1 MDLYTPSSDSGLF
14 NLLGRL
20 FALGRAV
27 DAARTGSVWTKR
39 QALDAVLDLAPQV
52 QAAINGHNAWDSSG
66 AALHN
71 QIVSAAISLIRRYL
85 EEKNLTYRT
94 LDQALEVIRSDLV
107 AGGYYFAAS
116 TKSLTV
122 TPGTANQGDAIV
134 AVTDRNA
141 RGETVWVY
149 PETISVRSDG
159 STLSV
164 AGSRTAPQG
173 RGDRNW
179 PQGSGAY
186 FTLPITTVNQ
196 SLLANS
202 GFEDI
207 VAANTPQGWTIHTG
221 TPGTTIFVTEPEQQ
235 QITIT
240 GSPTGGYFVL
250 TWTDPRGKV
259 WQTGPLGPAATALDI
274 QTALRGI
281 PGFASVT
288 VTGTNPFTVTF
299 ENTPG
304 DISQLAV
311 INRLTG
317 GTSPQVSI
325 TTTRAGD
332 ALSYRGRSLKL
343 VGNGSEQTTLY
354 QPVRLTPGRV
364 YLFFVRA
371 RRSATAT
378 GTINFEL
385 RRSISETA
393 LADSAG
399 NLNRVSISVAGL
411 STTGH
416 TGITGAFRLPV
427 DYGSDPVVFVIT
439 AATPINAGQSVGIDE
454 LVLVEASRLYQGGP
468 YIGAVSG
475 WKVSAGDTWTITA
488 SNNLGGKWETCLERY
503 LGWRARLDRAVP
515 ASGTTQIPETLLD

>member
-14 NLLGRL
+14 NLLGKL

-52 QAAINGHNAWDSSG
+52 QAAINGHNAWDTSG
-66 AALHN
+66 AGLHN
-71 QIVSAAISLIRRYL
+71 QIVSVAVNLVRRYL

-94 LDQALEVIRSDLV
+94 LDQALEVIRGDLV
-107 AGGYYFAAS
+107 AGGFYFAAS
-116 TKSLTV
+116 TKSLSV
-122 TPGTANQGDAIV
+122 APGSANQGDALL

-141 RGETVWVY
+141 HGETVWVY

-164 AGSRTAPQG
+164 AGSRTAPLG

-179 PQGSGAY
+179 PQGSGAS
-186 FTLPITTVNQ
+186 FTLPMATWSQ
-196 SLLANS
+196 SVLANP

-207 VAANTPQGWTIHTG
+207 AAANTPRDWTIHTG
-221 TPGTTIFVTEPEQQ
+221 TPGTTILITEPEQQ
-235 QITIT
+235 QISVT

-250 TWTDPRGKV
+250 TWTDPLGKV
-259 WQTGPLGPAATALDI
+259 WQTAPLGPTATDSDI

-281 PGFASVT
+281 PGLAAVT

-304 DISQLAV
+304 DIAQLQV
-311 INRLTG
+311 INKLTG
-317 GTSPQVSI
+317 GSSPQVSI

-332 ALSYRGRSLKL
+332 VLSYRGRGLKL
-343 VGNGSEQTTLY
+343 VGDGSEQTTLY
-354 QPVRLTPGRV
+354 QPLRLTPGRV
-364 YLFFVRA
+364 YLFLARA
-371 RRSATAT
+371 RRSSSAT
-378 GTINFEL
+378 GTVNVEL
-385 RRSISETA
+385 RRSIGETT

-399 NLNRVSISVAGL
+399 NLNRVSVSVAGL
-411 STTGH
+411 STSGH

-427 DYGSDPVVFVIT
+427 DYGSDPVVLVIT

-454 LVLVEASRLYQGGP
+454 LVLVEASRLYPGGP
-468 YIGAVSG
+468 YLGAVAG
-475 WKVSAGDTWTITA
+475 WKTSAGDTWTITA